1 MAVAVVDLS
10 SYELLIATGASEI
23 LESGKHLPEYV
34 LPRHSLGPEE
44 HNKLVD
50 IPVLV
55 ALVLRHHITVK
66 VYKYIGFRALIPLP
80 LVAGI
85 QSAAV
90 DAPVKHIVFLFKQA
104 LQLLHVNFACKFIFF
119 VL

>member
-1 MAVAVVDLS
+1 MVDLS

-66 VYKYIGFRALIPLP
+66 VYKYIGFRA
-80 LVAGI
+80 
-85 QSAAV
+85 
-90 DAPVKHIVFLFKQA
+90 
-104 LQLLHVNFACKFIFF
+104 
-119 VL
+119 